1 MLYWL
6 RRLGAISSFAHIKFL
21 FERDLP
27 VLSRLCLDPKTTLY
41 IIVVILT
48 NWSCLSQFLELH
60 SYRTMNR
67 LNIGIPL
74 GPDVPHTDMAS
85 VYMFL
90 ISAFP
95 RVFPKEIYPC
105 ASTLC

>member
-1 MLYWL
+1 
-6 RRLGAISSFAHIKFL
+6 
-21 FERDLP
+21 
-27 VLSRLCLDPKTTLY
+27 
-41 IIVVILT
+41 
-48 NWSCLSQFLELH
+48 
-60 SYRTMNR
+60 MNR